1 MSNQFQV
8 TETAKINKAHELH
21 LSKIESNRRTLKNL
35 VAKRLRL
42 DIEIQNLTRALRKQ
56 ISTKTTS
63 KRLLKESGIEMDSS
77 DVVEQR
83 LNEDPEW
90 QQSVKLTEDALAN
103 AKDLLRLSDEQF
115 LLN

>member
-1 MSNQFQV
+1 MSNQI
-8 TETAKINKAHELH
+8 TEATATAINQAHKMH

-56 ISTKTTS
+56 TSIKTTS
-63 KRLLKESGIEMDSS
+63 KRLLKETGLDLDSS
-77 DVVEQR
+77 ELER
-83 LNEDPEW
+83 RISEDLEW
-90 QQSVKLTEDALAN
+90 QQSVKLTEEALAR
-103 AKDLLRLSDEQF
+103 ASDLLVLSDEHF